1 MPTFIAGQSFDL
13 MDSPENIVKNLLL
26 HRWNELRDGQIP
38 GKSEITFSLFGYS
51 GRKSYQISVEPST
64 APFIQHLSTPPNAY
78 TKYNDPII
86 IHVWIVKNRD
96 EVPPQMHHITQK
108 IEQIIFENVTNV
120 GYGITAIQLMA
131 PFSAIEVREYF
142 SQETGVQ
149 SSFQN
154 PTEQS
159 LWHSQAVVELI
170 YFKVTTNPLQSA
182 RVFKTHKYN
191 IEV

>member
-1 MPTFIAGQSFDL
+1 MPTVLAGQTFDL
-13 MDSPENIVKNLLL
+13 QESPENIVKNLLYS
-26 HRWNELRDGQIP
+26 RWNLTTDGQIP
-38 GKSEITFSLFGYS
+38 SRDAIGFSLFGYS

-64 APFIQHLSTPPNAY
+64 APYIQHLSTPPNVY
-78 TKYNDPII
+78 TKYNDPLV
-86 IHVWIVKNRD
+86 IHLWIVKNKD

-120 GYGITAIQLMA
+120 GYGITAIQLLA

-142 SQETGVQ
+142 SQDKGTQ
-149 SSFQN
+149 TSFQN
-154 PTEQS
+154 QVEQS

-191 IEV
+191 VE